1 MSQSPDGVT
10 TSPPFP
16 QQVGILGVVLS
27 IHYVEPRV
35 EPGHQAWQ
43 QTPLS
48 TKPSG
53 CSLLL
58 SGSSLPPTCRLLFFL
73 PEGSLYITSLGQP
86 MLPSSVTT
94 YWPSRTTGSTQ
105 SVSSSP
111 SELNLKCN
119 QEAWLSNVPVYQLHS
134 VSYTVPQ
141 SLRPWEQGQM
151 HRFLAPNAHPSAWHQ
166 FPTLEPVSS
175 RP

>member
-1 MSQSPDGVT
+1 MWSPG
-10 TSPPFP
+10 
-16 QQVGILGVVLS
+16 LN
-27 IHYVEPRV
+27 
-35 EPGHQAWQ
+35 PGHQAWQ

-48 TKPSG
+48 TKPSC

-58 SGSSLPPTCRLLFFL
+58 SGSSLPPTRRLLFFL
-73 PEGSLYITSLGQP
+73 PEGSLYIISLGQP
-86 MLPSSVTT
+86 LLPSSATT
-94 YWPSRTTGSTQ
+94 YWPSKTTGSTQ
-105 SVSSSP
+105 SDSSSP

-119 QEAWLSNVPVYQLHS
+119 QEVWLSNVPVSQLHS

-166 FPTLEPVSS
+166 FPIVEPVSS
-175 RP
+175 RPWHESGSFFSLPFPPFLT